1 MVRYGRT
8 PRPSLVYCDTRACRA
23 NSRFQVRR
31 IGDLRQAVYGGVHS
45 TDGIENFRVKVA
57 ALSIELGLV
66 GKLVGL
72 VAL

>member
-31 IGDLRQAVYGGVHS
+31 IGDLRQAVYGGVHW
-45 TDGIENFRVKVA
+45 TLGIEDFRVKV

>member
-31 IGDLRQAVYGGVHS
+31 IGDLRQAVYGGVQQVS
-45 TDGIENFRVKVA
+45 SKRVKV